1 MHYCVDA
8 KNSERM
14 DMQKN
19 QKLRWFIAVIL
30 SLTLFLTGCSVTVS
44 NTQSDTGSEEPYSEV
59 AVDSIVEEGSSS
71 EAAES
76 LKPDVESSTISAISD
91 TTQSTDAISEEG
103 TYTSKEEVALYIH
116 TFGHLPYNYI
126 TKKEAKALGWDNS
139 AGNLDE
145 VAPGMS
151 IGGDRFGN
159 YEGSLPEADGRKYFE
174 CDVNYAGGYR
184 GAERIIF
191 SNDGLI
197 FYTNDHYKTFEQLY

>member
-1 MHYCVDA
+1 
-8 KNSERM
+8 
-14 DMQKN
+14 MQTKH
-19 QKLRWFIAVIL
+19 KLRWLIAIIL

-44 NTQSDTGSEEPYSEV
+44 PTSTDADGEEAYSQSQEAITDSM
-59 AVDSIVEEGSSS
+59 VDERSRS

-76 LKPDVESSTISAISD
+76 LESDAESTTIPAVSD
-91 TTQSTDAISEEG
+91 PTQLSDSISEDG
-103 TYTSKEEVALYIH
+103 TYTSKEDVALYIH
-116 TFGHLPYNYI
+116 TFGHLPDNYI

-139 AGNLDE
+139 AGNLDD

-159 YEGSLPEADGRKYFE
+159 YEGSLPEADGRKYVE
-174 CDVNYAGGYR
+174 CDINYSGGYR

-191 SNDGLI
+191 SNDGLV